1 MQGGGQ
7 MNSRERVLTALD
19 HREPDRVPFDMGG
32 TVLTGINVKAYTAL
46 REYLALPQI
55 EPAIVDVVQQ
65 LAQVDDDVLDRLGV
79 DVKNVAP
86 RSSASYKIEI
96 TEMEG
101 GDYTCFY
108 DEYGIGWRMP
118 KVGGLY
124 YDMFHHPLGGDI
136 GESDVDRY
144 VLPNPTDP
152 ARFAGLREAA
162 ERAIQEEKRA
172 LVVGNLSAGVFE
184 MYLWTRG
191 FMRGYADLIGRPA
204 LFQKI
209 MRRFQDLQLAYW
221 AKMFDVLGDTIDVV
235 QLADDFAGQHDM
247 LISPG
252 VYRRYIKPLHREV
265 FDFIRSRSRARIF
278 LHSCGSV
285 RKVIP
290 DLIEIGLDIINP
302 VQVSAAGMDSAELK
316 REYGKDLTFWG
327 GGVDTQRVF
336 DENHTPEEVSEDVKR
351 RLTDLMPGGGFVFA
365 TVHNIQG
372 NVPPENI
379 MAMWETLQEY
389 GAYSH

>member
-1 MQGGGQ
+1 
-7 MNSRERVLTALD
+7 MNSRERVLTALN

-46 REYLALPQI
+46 RDYLGLPRI
-55 EPAIVDVVQQ
+55 EPTIVDVVQQ

-86 RSSASYKIEI
+86 RSSASYQIEI
-96 TEMEG
+96 EEMEDG
-101 GDYTCFY
+101 NYTYFY

-124 YDMFHHPLGGDI
+124 YDMFDHPLRGDI
-136 GESDVDRY
+136 DESDVDCY
-144 VLPNPTDP
+144 VLPDPKDP

-162 ERAIQEEKRA
+162 ERMIEEEQRA
-172 LVVGNLSAGVFE
+172 LVVGNLSAGIFE

-191 FMRGYADLIGRPA
+191 FMEGYADFIGRPA
-204 LFQKI
+204 LSQKI
-209 MRRFQDLQLAYW
+209 MHRFMDLQLAYW
-221 AKMFDVLGDTIDVV
+221 EKMFDVLGDMIDIV
-235 QLADDFAGQHDM
+235 QLADDFAGQNDM
-247 LISPG
+247 LISPSS
-252 VYRRYIKPLHREV
+252 YRRYIKPLHKEL
-265 FDFIRSRSRARIF
+265 FDFIRSRSSAKIF
-278 LHSCGSV
+278 LHSCGSI

-290 DLIEIGLDIINP
+290 DLIEIGLDIVNP

-327 GGVDTQRVF
+327 GGVDTQRAF

-351 RLTDLMPGGGFVFA
+351 RITDLMPGGGFVFA
-365 TVHNIQG
+365 TVHNIQH

-389 GAYSH
+389 GIYTS